1 MTEYQATLKLKA
13 RAKINLT
20 LDVIGKRAN
29 GYHDVEM
36 IMQQIDLYDV
46 VEVSVLEKDEI
57 ILTSN
62 EPFLPLDERN
72 IAYKAAAL
80 MKEVYSIKHGF
91 LIHIDKQIPIAAGL
105 AGGSTNA
112 AAVIKAINTLCN
124 LDLPLDVQMA
134 LGFKLGA
141 DVPFCF
147 LEGCALAT
155 GLGEV
160 LKPIKGF
167 ELGWLVL
174 VKPNFGV
181 STKEIYTDLNLETIK
196 AHPRTQVMIEALA
209 QQNRKTIIN
218 ELSNVLETVT
228 LKAYPKVA
236 EVKALLSSY
245 GAEGVLMSGSGPTVF
260 GIFSS
265 YQRAK
270 TAHKKLKKI
279 YTQSYVVSTYNGK

>member
-1 MTEYQATLKLKA
+1 MNATIKLKA

-20 LDVIGKRAN
+20 LDVVGKRAN

-46 VEVSVLEKDEI
+46 VTVHCLEKDEI

-62 EPFLPLDERN
+62 EPFLPLDDRN
-72 IAYKAAAL
+72 IAFKAAVL
-80 MKEVYSIKHGF
+80 MKKTYQLPQGF
-91 LIHIDKQIPIAAGL
+91 HIHIDKHIPIAAGL

-112 AAVIKAINTLCN
+112 AAVIKAINMLCALN
-124 LDLPLDVQMA
+124 LPLETQMS

-155 GLGEV
+155 GLGEI
-160 LKPIKGF
+160 LEPIRGF

-181 STKEIYTDLNLETIK
+181 STKEVYTELKLEAIK
-196 AHPRTQVMIEALA
+196 THPRTGVMREALD
-209 QQNRKTIIN
+209 QQNRKVIIN

-228 LKAYPKVA
+228 LSMYPKVA
-236 EVKALLSSY
+236 QVKALLSSY

>member
-1 MTEYQATLKLKA
+1 MNATIKLKA

-20 LDVIGKRAN
+20 LDVVGKRAN

-46 VEVSVLEKDEI
+46 VTVHCLEKDEI

-62 EPFLPLDERN
+62 EPFLPLDDRN

-80 MKEVYSIKHGF
+80 MKKTYQLPQGF
-91 LIHIDKQIPIAAGL
+91 HIHIDKHIPIAAGL

-112 AAVIKAINTLCN
+112 AAVIKAINKLCALN
-124 LDLPLDVQMA
+124 LPLDTQMS

-155 GLGEV
+155 GLGEI
-160 LKPIKGF
+160 LEPIRGF

-181 STKEIYTDLNLETIK
+181 STKEVYTELKLEAIIT
-196 AHPRTQVMIEALA
+196 HPRTGVMREALE
-209 QQNRKTIIN
+209 QQNRKVIIN

-228 LKAYPKVA
+228 LSMYPKVA
-236 EVKALLSSY
+236 QVKALLSSY